1 MQLWYSIINPA
12 DGRRVSFL
20 ILRDIL
26 KFGSKSDSQ
35 GDDSV
40 AYVTNL
46 GAWWSTDVPF
56 TVDGLSSAGL
66 PISGD
71 LMGLNDTFR
80 SNHVI
85 LTG

>member
-1 MQLWYSIINPA
+1 M
-12 DGRRVSFL
+12 GERFL
-20 ILRDIL
+20 FCFILCDIL
-26 KFGSKSDSQ
+26 KLGSKSDTQ
-35 GDDSV
+35 RDDSV

-56 TVDGLSSAGL
+56 TVDSLGSAGL